1 MKKEE
6 VTGLLKQLENDIKS
20 GVINPSSFDDV
31 KDCLNRLIPILQEE
45 KIKKVLILLGDQN
58 KHVERYFAEK
68 FENFQD
74 LPDEEIGKVMVFH
87 TKFFQKR
94 MMSFMEYMYT
104 YHEVLPAFI
113 ERYELFSLMEM
124 WFNKKF
130 PGHRLDMDEILTNL
144 CEYIEYNNHDV
155 QDGNITKVDL
165 NDVYTTYVEEKELN
179 R

>member
-6 VTGLLKQLENDIKS
+6 VTGLLKQLENDIKR
-20 GVINPSSFDDV
+20 GVLNSSSFDDV
-31 KDCLNRLIPILQEE
+31 QDCLNRLVPILQEE
-45 KIKKVLILLGDQN
+45 EIEKVLILLGDEN

-68 FENFQD
+68 FDNFKD
-74 LPDEEIGKVMVFH
+74 LPDEEIVNVMVFH

-94 MMSFMEYMYT
+94 MMSFMGYMYT

-130 PGHRLDMDEILTNL
+130 PGHQLDMDEMLTNL
-144 CEYIEYNNHDV
+144 CDYIEYNNHDV
-155 QDGNITKVDL
+155 ENDDITKVDL
-165 NDVYTTYVEEKELN
+165 NDVYSTYLEEKELTN
-179 R
+179 

>member
-1 MKKEE
+1 MKKEKVAE
-6 VTGLLKQLENDIKS
+6 LLKQLEKDIKC
-20 GVINPSSFDDV
+20 GVLNPTSFDDV
-31 KDCLNRLIPILQEE
+31 KDCMNQLIPILQEE
-45 KIKKVLILLGDQN
+45 KIEKVLILLGDQN

-104 YHEVLPAFI
+104 YHEVLPVFI

-130 PGHRLDMDEILTNL
+130 PGHQLDMDEIVTNL

-155 QDGNITKVDL
+155 EDSNITKVDL

-179 R
+179 C